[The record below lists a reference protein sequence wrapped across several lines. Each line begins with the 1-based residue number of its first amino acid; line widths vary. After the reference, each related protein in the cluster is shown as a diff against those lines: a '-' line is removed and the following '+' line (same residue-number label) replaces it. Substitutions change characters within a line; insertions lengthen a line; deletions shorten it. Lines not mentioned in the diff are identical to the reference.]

1 MKRKE
6 GEKDST
12 SEWVSP
18 VHPIAATIGPAH
30 PLERDGRVGVV
41 FK

>member
-6 GEKDST
+6 REGT
-12 SEWVSP
+12 GEWVSP

-30 PLERDGRVGVV
+30 PLERDGGAGVV